1 MLSRRAPM
9 LQLPDV
15 MTLIEPRSETTT
27 ISAPHRLAAPEG
39 ATPADP
45 AMPTGTT
52 DAVASPRRRSSPRL
66 WQLAIVA
73 AAAALVALGLAIVPK
88 LVRPIAEQSSE
99 ATKPAPGTFRP
110 TAAQWAGFKIEPV
123 RLVSFR
129 PEQVTEGNIA
139 IDDDLTTPVFSP
151 YSGRVVK
158 LIAKLGDH
166 VEQGAPLFEIQASE
180 FVQVQND
187 LITALANLQTAR
199 SQLAMAQTTEKR
211 THALYLAQGGALKDW
226 QQAQTDL
233 ITAQNTVRADEIA
246 LHTVRRRLRILGKD
260 DAEIAALEAQP
271 TQKLDSVATVRAP
284 IAGIITQRQI
294 GLGQFINS
302 TAAGASNPVYTI
314 GNLSMVW
321 LIANVREVDAPLMQV
336 GLPVEVHV
344 LAFPGR
350 TFKAKISWV
359 APSIDPT
366 THRLSVRA
374 DVENP
379 DRELKAGMFANFS
392 IITGEAATA
401 PAVPQQAIVY
411 EGETAR
417 VWVAG
422 ADDTIAARSVRVGQ
436 TADGM
441 VEILSGLSEG
451 EKVVTSGAL
460 FIDRAAGSS

>member
-1 MLSRRAPM
+1 MTPNTRPAITATARR
-9 LQLPDV
+9 V
-15 MTLIEPRSETTT
+15 
-27 ISAPHRLAAPEG
+27 
-39 ATPADP
+39 
-45 AMPTGTT
+45 
-52 DAVASPRRRSSPRL
+52 SPRL
-66 WQLAIVA
+66 QLMIVA
-73 AAAALVALGLAIVPK
+73 GGVLIAGIGGVVGLAVAPR
-88 LVRPIAEQSSE
+88 LVNRVAEQPSE
-99 ATKPAPGTFRP
+99 AARPAPGTFKP
-110 TAAQWAGFKIEPV
+110 TKEQWAGFKIEPV

-129 PEQVTEGNIA
+129 PEQVTEGSIA

-187 LITALANLQTAR
+187 LITGLANLQTAR
-199 SQLAMAQTTEKR
+199 SQLTMAHTTEKR
-211 THALYLAQGGALKDW
+211 THELYLAQGGALKDW
-226 QQAQTDL
+226 QQAQTEL
-233 ITAQNTVRADEIA
+233 ITAQNTVRGDEIA

-271 TQKLDSVATVRAP
+271 TQKLDSVTAVRAP
-284 IAGIITQRQI
+284 IGGTITQRQI

-302 TAAGASNPVYTI
+302 TAGGAANPVYTI
-314 GNLSMVW
+314 GNLSTVW
-321 LIANVREVDAPLMQV
+321 LIANVREVDAPLMQLA
-336 GLPVEVHV
+336 LPVEVHV

-350 TFKAKISWV
+350 TFRAKISWV
-359 APSIDPT
+359 APSIDPN

-379 DRELKAGMFANFS
+379 AGELKPGMFANFS

-417 VWVAG
+417 VWVAAPDG
-422 ADDTIAARSVRVGQ
+422 TIAARSVRVGQ

-441 VEILSGLSEG
+441 AEILGGLTEG

-460 FIDRAAGSS
+460 FIDRAAGNSS